1 MCKRRFLRPEEVE
14 ALFDD
19 AREERF
25 KVNEVDIIS
34 TIVETAKR
42 NGRIGDKVLLVIPPE
57 YVHIPDWQRIAD
69 LNRAREIGAKYNQ
82 YKWEVP
88 KVVYVNGKLIGVDGM
103 HRLLGA
109 VLAKIPAIVIEIME
123 ITEDE
128 AIDLFLSQTV
138 DRNKMKPM
146 DYYKASIRA
155 GKMDYIEFRDICHKH
170 NVQVNGD
177 DALDNPV
184 GTFLSITEGV
194 NINKELLDKILTL
207 INKLK
212 WNGSKSSV
220 VYGTKIIRS
229 LKKLYANNEASEK
242 QMENILLQ
250 NCKGTEWFLN
260 NLVDMPQYY
269 IFDTLSKKVA
279 DNMTRAAIIST
290 TSGRR
295 KATTA

>member
-14 ALFDD
+14 AVFND

-25 KVNEVDIIS
+25 KANEVDIIS

-69 LNRAREIGAKYNQ
+69 LNRAREIGTKYNQ

-109 VLAKIPAIVIEIME
+109 VIAKIPAVVIEIME

-212 WNGSKSSV
+212 WNGTKSSV
-220 VYGTKIIRS
+220 VYGTKIVRS
-229 LKKLYANNEASEK
+229 LKKLYANHEGNEK

-250 NCKGTEWFLN
+250 NCKGTEWFLD

-269 IFDTLSKKVA
+269 IFDTLSKKIA

-295 KATTA
+295 KVTTA

>member
-14 ALFDD
+14 AVFND

-69 LNRAREIGAKYNQ
+69 LNRAREIGTKYNQ

-109 VLAKIPAIVIEIME
+109 VLAKIPAVVIEIME

-128 AIDLFLSQTV
+128 AIDLFLSQTI

-170 NVQVNGD
+170 NVQINGD

-212 WNGSKSSV
+212 WNGTKSSV

-229 LKKLYANNEASEK
+229 LKKLYANHEASEK

-250 NCKGTEWFLN
+250 NCKGTEWFLD

-290 TSGRR
+290 ASGRR